1 MEITKQIPHSN
12 EAEQA
17 VIASILIDA
26 EKLIEIMEILQP
38 HFFYNNA
45 NREIYDC
52 FVEMKH
58 KNKIIDLLSTHE
70 HIKMKGTLD
79 KVGGVDY
86 LQTLAEAIPSSENA
100 ISYANI
106 VFEKYLMRETLKRS
120 NNILNE
126 SYISTDA
133 MELIEY
139 AEKEIFE
146 LSKLSRS
153 DDFLDWHELINETS
167 EKIRKLSLEKGKK
180 ITGLHTGFSNLDFM
194 TAGLQ
199 GSDLIILAARPS
211 VGKTAFSLNIARNVA
226 ASSENNNAHVAFFSL
241 EMGADQLLMR
251 LVAAESRVPI
261 ANIKTG
267 QLNQEEQMMFNQG
280 MSSLLDMN
288 FHIDDTAGIKIG
300 DIKSKCRKLKLE
312 KGLDI
317 IVIDYLQLITTN
329 KKTDNRQQEVSE
341 ISRDLKAL
349 AKELNVPVIALS
361 QLSRGVE
368 QRADKKP
375 MMSDIRESGA
385 IEQDA
390 DIIMMLYRPEY
401 YGDNI
406 EGIDEDTIYDG
417 KTIVSIVKHR
427 NGATGDIE
435 FEFQKE
441 INRFS
446 ARELSSAED
455 Y

>member
-1 MEITKQIPHSN
+1 MADLTSRQVPHSD

-17 VIASILIDA
+17 VIASILID
-26 EKLIEIMEILQP
+26 EQKMIEIREILQP

-52 FVEMKH
+52 FVEMTNRDKV
-58 KNKIIDLLSTHE
+58 IDLLSTHE
-70 HIKMKGTLD
+70 FIKSKGSLD
-79 KVGGVDY
+79 KIGGTEY
-86 LQTLAEAIPSSENA
+86 LQRLADAIPSSSNA
-100 ISYANI
+100 VEYAEI
-106 VFEKYLMRETLKRS
+106 VYEKYLMRQTLEKGS
-120 NNILNE
+120 NILNA
-126 SYISTDA
+126 SYEATDA
-133 MELIEY
+133 MELIEL
-139 AEKEIFE
+139 AEKEVFE
-146 LSKLSRS
+146 LSKLTRNA
-153 DDFLDWHELINETS
+153 DFVDWHELINETS
-167 EKIRKLSLEKGKK
+167 EKIRKLAAQKGKK
-180 ITGLHTGFSNLDFM
+180 ITGLHTGFSNMDNM

-211 VGKTAFSLNIARNVA
+211 VGKTAFSLNLARNVA

-261 ANIKTG
+261 QNIKTG
-267 QLNQEEQMMFNQG
+267 QMSEEEQMMFNQG
-280 MSSLLDMN
+280 MASLAEMN

-300 DIKSKCRKLKLE
+300 DLKSKCRKLAIE
-312 KGLDI
+312 KGLDM
-317 IVIDYLQLITTN
+317 VLIDYLQLITTSN
-329 KKTDNRQQEVSE
+329 KSDNRQQEVSE
-341 ISRDLKAL
+341 ISRELKGI
-349 AKELNVPVIALS
+349 AKELNIPVIALS

-390 DIIMMLYRPEY
+390 DIIMMIYRPEY

-406 EGIDEDTIYDG
+406 EGIDEETMYDG
-417 KTIVSIVKHR
+417 KTIVSLVKHR
-427 NGATGDIE
+427 NGSTGDLE

-441 INRFS
+441 INRFR
-446 ARELSSAED
+446 ARELSD
-455 Y
+455 M

>member
-1 MEITKQIPHSN
+1 MSLQKQVPQSR

-17 VIASILIDA
+17 IIASILIDS
-26 EKLIEIMEILQP
+26 ESITEVMEILQP
-38 HFFYNNA
+38 HYFYNSA
-45 NREIYDC
+45 NREIFDC
-52 FVEMKH
+52 FIELKH
-58 KNKIIDLLSTHE
+58 KNKEIDILTTHE
-70 HIKMKGTLD
+70 MLKSRNSLEKI
-79 KVGGVDY
+79 GGSEY
-86 LQTLAEAIPSSENA
+86 LQQMAEALPGTGNPIE
-100 ISYANI
+100 YANL
-106 VFEKYLMRETLKRS
+106 VFEKHLARETLRRA
-120 NNILNE
+120 NNIVTE
-126 SYISTDA
+126 SYEETDPMA
-133 MELIEY
+133 LIEY

-146 LSKLSRS
+146 LSKLTRS
-153 DDFLDWHELINETS
+153 ANFIDWHELINETS
-167 EKIRKLSLEKGKK
+167 EKVRKLMLQKGKK
-180 ITGLHTGFSNLDFM
+180 ITGLHTGFFNLDNI

-211 VGKTAFSLNIARNVA
+211 VGKTAFSLNLARNVA

-267 QLNQEEQMMFNQG
+267 QMNEDEQMMFNQA
-280 MSSLLDMN
+280 MASLSEMN

-300 DIKSKCRKLKLE
+300 DIKSKCRKLQLE
-312 KGLDI
+312 KGLDF
-317 IVIDYLQLITTN
+317 VLIDYLQLITTS

-341 ISRDLKAL
+341 ISRELKGL
-349 AKELNVPVIALS
+349 AKELNIPIIALS

-390 DIIMMLYRPEY
+390 DIIMMIYRPEY

-406 EGIDEDTIYDG
+406 EGIDEETMYDG
-417 KTIVSIVKHR
+417 KTIVSLVKHR
-427 NGATGDIE
+427 NGSTGDIE

-441 INRFS
+441 INRFR
-446 ARELSSAED
+446 ARESSD
-455 Y
+455 F

>member
-1 MEITKQIPHSN
+1 MEAKQVPHSN

-17 VIASILIDA
+17 VIASILIDY
-26 EKLIEIMEILQP
+26 EKMTEISEILQP

-52 FVEMKH
+52 FVEMNH

-70 HIKMKGTLD
+70 FIKSRGSLD
-79 KVGGVDY
+79 KVGGIEY
-86 LQTLAEAIPSSENA
+86 LQAMSDAIPSSENA
-100 ISYANI
+100 VEYANI
-106 VFEKYLMRETLKRS
+106 VFDKFLARETLKRGS
-120 NNILNE
+120 NILNE
-126 SYISTDA
+126 SYEATDA

-146 LSKLSRS
+146 LSKLTRS
-153 DDFLDWHELINETS
+153 ADFVDWHDLINETS
-167 EKIRKLSLEKGKK
+167 EKVRKLAMGNGKK
-180 ITGLHTGFSNLDFM
+180 ITGLHTGFSNLDNI

-199 GSDLIILAARPS
+199 KSDLIILAARPS
-211 VGKTAFSLNIARNVA
+211 VGKTAFSLNLARNIA

-261 ANIKTG
+261 SNIKTG
-267 QLNQEEQMMFNQG
+267 QLSEEEQMMFNQG
-280 MSSLLDMN
+280 MASLSEMN

-300 DIKSKCRKLKLE
+300 DIKSKCRKVKLE
-312 KGLDI
+312 KGLDM
-317 IVIDYLQLITTN
+317 VLIDYLQLITTS

-341 ISRDLKAL
+341 ISRELKGL
-349 AKELNVPVIALS
+349 AKELQIPVVALS

-390 DIIMMLYRPEY
+390 DIIMMIYRPEY

-406 EGIDEDTIYDG
+406 EGVDEETMYDG
-417 KTIVSIVKHR
+417 KTIVSLVKHR
-427 NGATGDIE
+427 NGSTGDIE

-441 INRFS
+441 INRFR
-446 ARELSSAED
+446 ARELSD
-455 Y
+455 F

>member
-1 MEITKQIPHSN
+1 MEAKQVPHSN

-17 VIASILIDA
+17 VIASILIDS
-26 EKLIEIMEILQP
+26 EKMIEITEILQP

-52 FVEMKH
+52 FVEMNH
-58 KNKIIDLLSTHE
+58 KGKIIDLLSTHE
-70 HIKMKGTLD
+70 FIKGRGSLD
-79 KVGGVDY
+79 KIGGIEY
-86 LQTLAEAIPSSENA
+86 LQAMSDAIPSSENA
-100 ISYANI
+100 VEYANI
-106 VFEKYLMRETLKRS
+106 VFDKFLARETLKRGS
-120 NNILNE
+120 NILNE
-126 SYISTDA
+126 SYEATDA

-146 LSKLSRS
+146 LSKLTRS
-153 DDFLDWHELINETS
+153 ADFVDWHELINETS
-167 EKIRKLSLEKGKK
+167 EKIRKLASQSGKK
-180 ITGLHTGFSNLDFM
+180 ITGLHTGFSNLDGI
-194 TAGLQ
+194 TSGLQ
-199 GSDLIILAARPS
+199 KSDLIILAARPS
-211 VGKTAFSLNIARNVA
+211 VGKTAFSLNLARNVA

-251 LVAAESRVPI
+251 LAAAESRVPI
-261 ANIKTG
+261 SNIKTG
-267 QLNQEEQMMFNQG
+267 QMNEEEQMMFNQG
-280 MSSLLDMN
+280 MASLSEMN

-317 IVIDYLQLITTN
+317 VLIDYLQLITTS

-341 ISRDLKAL
+341 ISRDLKGL
-349 AKELNVPVIALS
+349 AKELQIPVIALS

-390 DIIMMLYRPEY
+390 DIIMMIYRPEY

-406 EGIDEDTIYDG
+406 EGIDEETMYDG
-417 KTIVSIVKHR
+417 KTIVSLVKHR
-427 NGATGDIE
+427 NGSTGDIE

-441 INRFS
+441 INRFR
-446 ARELSSAED
+446 ARELSD
-455 Y
+455 F

>member
-1 MEITKQIPHSN
+1 MELNKQVPHSN

-17 VIASILIDA
+17 VIASILID
-26 EKLIEIMEILQP
+26 EQKMLEISEILQP

-52 FVEMKH
+52 FVEMKQR
-58 KNKIIDLLSTHE
+58 NKIIDLLSTHE
-70 HIKMKGTLD
+70 FLKSRESLES
-79 KVGGVDY
+79 VGGIVY
-86 LQTLAEAIPSSENA
+86 LQSLSDAIPSSENA
-100 ISYANI
+100 VEYANI
-106 VFEKYLMRETLKRS
+106 VFDKFLARETLTRGS
-120 NNILNE
+120 NILNE
-126 SYISTDA
+126 AYVSSDA
-133 MELIEY
+133 MELIEF
-139 AEKEIFE
+139 AEKQVFE
-146 LSKLSRS
+146 LSKLTRS
-153 DDFLDWHELINETS
+153 ADFVDWNELIAETTEKVRLLS
-167 EKIRKLSLEKGKK
+167 EQNGKK
-180 ITGLHTGFSNLDFM
+180 ITGLHTGFKNLDGI

-199 GSDLIILAARPS
+199 NSDLIILAARPS
-211 VGKTAFSLNIARNVA
+211 VGKTAFSLNLARNVA
-226 ASSENNNAHVAFFSL
+226 ASQENNNAHVAFFSL

-251 LVAAESRVPI
+251 LAAAESRVPI
-261 ANIKTG
+261 SKIKTG
-267 QLNQEEQMMFNQG
+267 QMSDEEKQMFAAG
-280 MSSLLDMN
+280 MGSLASMN

-312 KGLDI
+312 KDLH
-317 IVIDYLQLITTN
+317 IVLIDYLQLITTS

-341 ISRDLKAL
+341 ISRELKGL
-349 AKELNVPVIALS
+349 AKELQIPVIALS

-390 DIIMMLYRPEY
+390 DIIMMIYRPEY

-406 EGIDEDTIYDG
+406 EGIDEETMYDG
-417 KTIVSIVKHR
+417 KTIVSLVKHR
-427 NGATGDIE
+427 NGSTGDIE

-441 INRFS
+441 INRFR
-446 ARELSSAED
+446 ARELTE

>member
-1 MEITKQIPHSN
+1 MEMTAKQVPHSN

-17 VIASILIDA
+17 VIASILIDS
-26 EKLIEIMEILQP
+26 EKMIEIMEILQP

-52 FVEMKH
+52 FVEMRH
-58 KNKIIDLLSTHE
+58 KGKAIDLLSTHE
-70 HIKMKGTLD
+70 FIKSRGSLE
-79 KVGGVDY
+79 KVGGIEY
-86 LQTLAEAIPSSENA
+86 LQALSDAIPSSENA
-100 ISYANI
+100 VEYANI
-106 VFEKYLMRETLKRS
+106 VFDKFLARETLKRGS
-120 NNILNE
+120 NILNE
-126 SYISTDA
+126 SYEATDA
-133 MELIEY
+133 MELIEF
-139 AEKEIFE
+139 AEKEVFE
-146 LSKLSRS
+146 LSKLTRS
-153 DDFLDWHELINETS
+153 ADFVDWHELINATS
-167 EKIRKLSLEKGKK
+167 EKVRQLAMQSGKR
-180 ITGLHTGFSNLDFM
+180 ITGLHTGFSNLDNI

-211 VGKTAFSLNIARNVA
+211 VGKTAFSLNLARNVA
-226 ASSENNNAHVAFFSL
+226 ASSENNGAHVAFFSL

-251 LVAAESRVPI
+251 LAAAESRVPI
-261 ANIKTG
+261 SHIKTG
-267 QLNQEEQMMFNQG
+267 QMTEEEQMMFNQG
-280 MSSLLDMN
+280 MASLSEMN

-312 KGLDI
+312 KGLDMI
-317 IVIDYLQLITTN
+317 LIDYLQLITTS

-341 ISRDLKAL
+341 ISRDLKGL
-349 AKELNVPVIALS
+349 AKELNIPVIALS

-390 DIIMMLYRPEY
+390 DIIMMIYRPEY

-406 EGIDEDTIYDG
+406 EGIDEETMYDG
-417 KTIVSIVKHR
+417 KTIVSLVKHR
-427 NGATGDIE
+427 NGSTGDIE

-441 INRFS
+441 INRFR
-446 ARELSSAED
+446 ARELSD
-455 Y
+455 F

>member
-1 MEITKQIPHSN
+1 MEMTTKQVPHSN

-17 VIASILIDA
+17 VIASILIDS
-26 EKLIEIMEILQP
+26 EKMIEIMEILQP

-52 FVEMKH
+52 FVEMRH
-58 KNKIIDLLSTHE
+58 KGKAIDLLSTHE
-70 HIKMKGTLD
+70 FIKSRGSLE
-79 KVGGVDY
+79 KVGGIEY
-86 LQTLAEAIPSSENA
+86 LQALSDAIPSSENA
-100 ISYANI
+100 VEYANI
-106 VFEKYLMRETLKRS
+106 VFDKFLARETLKRGS
-120 NNILNE
+120 NILNE
-126 SYISTDA
+126 SYEATDA
-133 MELIEY
+133 MELIEF
-139 AEKEIFE
+139 AEKEVFE
-146 LSKLSRS
+146 LSKLTRS
-153 DDFLDWHELINETS
+153 ADFVDWHELINETS
-167 EKIRKLSLEKGKK
+167 EKVRQLAMQSGKR
-180 ITGLHTGFSNLDFM
+180 ITGLHTGFSNLDNI

-211 VGKTAFSLNIARNVA
+211 VGKTAFSLNLARNVA
-226 ASSENNNAHVAFFSL
+226 ASSENNGAHVAFFSL

-251 LVAAESRVPI
+251 LAAAESRVPI
-261 ANIKTG
+261 SHIKTG
-267 QLNQEEQMMFNQG
+267 QMSEEEQMMFNQG
-280 MSSLLDMN
+280 MASLSEMN

-312 KGLDI
+312 KGLDMI
-317 IVIDYLQLITTN
+317 LIDYLQLITTS

-341 ISRDLKAL
+341 ISRDLKGL
-349 AKELNVPVIALS
+349 AKELNIPVIALS

-390 DIIMMLYRPEY
+390 DIIMMIYRPEY

-406 EGIDEDTIYDG
+406 EGIDEETMYDG
-417 KTIVSIVKHR
+417 KTIVSLVKHR
-427 NGATGDIE
+427 NGSTGDIE

-441 INRFS
+441 INRFR
-446 ARELSSAED
+446 ARELSD
-455 Y
+455 F

>member
-1 MEITKQIPHSN
+1 MEQAKQVPHSN

-17 VIASILIDA
+17 VIASVLIDS

-38 HFFYNNA
+38 HFFYNNV
-45 NREIYDC
+45 NREIFDC
-52 FVEMKH
+52 FVEMK
-58 KNKIIDLLSTHE
+58 KKGKEIDLLSTHE
-70 HIKMKGTLD
+70 FLKDRGSLEKI
-79 KVGGVDY
+79 GGIEY
-86 LQTLAEAIPSSENA
+86 LQAMSEAIPSSENA
-100 ISYANI
+100 VEYANI
-106 VFEKYLMRETLKRS
+106 VFDKFLARETLKRGS
-120 NNILNE
+120 NILNQ
-126 SYISTDA
+126 SYEATDA
-133 MELIEY
+133 MELIEF
-139 AEKEIFE
+139 AEKEVFE
-146 LSKLSRS
+146 LSKLTRS
-153 DDFLDWHELINETS
+153 ADFIDWHELINETS
-167 EKIRKLSLEKGKK
+167 EKVRKLAMQSGKK
-180 ITGLHTGFSNLDFM
+180 ITGLHTGFSNLDNM

-199 GSDLIILAARPS
+199 NSDLIILAARPS
-211 VGKTAFSLNIARNVA
+211 VGKTAFSLNLARNVA

-251 LVAAESRVPI
+251 LAAAESRVPI

-267 QLNQEEQMMFNQG
+267 QMNSEEQMMFNQA
-280 MSSLLDMN
+280 MASLSEMN
-288 FHIDDTAGIKIG
+288 FHIDDTAGVKIG

-312 KGLDI
+312 KGLDLV
-317 IVIDYLQLITTN
+317 VIDYLQLITTS

-341 ISRDLKAL
+341 ISRDLKGL
-349 AKELNVPVIALS
+349 AKELQIPVVALS

-406 EGIDEDTIYDG
+406 EGIDEETMYDG
-417 KTIVSIVKHR
+417 KTIVSLVKHR
-427 NGATGDIE
+427 NGSTGDIE

-441 INRFS
+441 INRFR
-446 ARELSSAED
+446 AREISEF
-455 Y
+455 